1 MYLYCGGVRVVDEV
15 PVVINSF
22 LAYKETIQNC
32 SPLTVKEYYN
42 DLRTFF
48 RYIIAKRGGKDLSEL
63 EQVDISSVDLTLAGS
78 VSTDEI
84 YSFLLFLSKEKNN
97 RSAAL
102 ARKLSAIKSFY
113 KYHTQ
118 KSKKLTENPAREID
132 SPNIKHPLP
141 KYLSLDESIRLLKSI
156 KSV

>member
-1 MYLYCGGVRVVDEV
+1 VDEV

-63 EQVDISSVDLTLAGS
+63 EQVDISSVVQTRYIPFSCFYPKKKITVLQRLR
-78 VSTDEI
+78 VS
-84 YSFLLFLSKEKNN
+84 
-97 RSAAL
+97 
-102 ARKLSAIKSFY
+102 
-113 KYHTQ
+113 
-118 KSKKLTENPAREID
+118 
-132 SPNIKHPLP
+132 
-141 KYLSLDESIRLLKSI
+141 YLQ
-156 KSV
+156 